1 MKNKFWKKAAAF
13 VTAAVMSFG
22 TLTVLPEG
30 VLPQVGIAASA
41 EETADSGKCG
51 ENLTYTLDSDGTLTI
66 DGQGALYN
74 YQFQDNNSIKKVIVN
89 EGVTQISLQAF
100 KGSSVE
106 EISLPS
112 SVRTLDTQAFWGCHN
127 LKKID
132 MPEGLETIG
141 DSCFDNCTNIVS
153 LSIPDTVTN
162 IGDRAFWWCTSM
174 ETISLSSSMTT
185 IGASAF
191 EYCKSLSDIS
201 IPDGITTIKAGAF
214 SDCDSLLKIVLPST
228 VNCIGDGA
236 FKYCDNLSMI
246 YLPESI
252 TQFGSGILY
261 QSTNA
266 VCYGKSNSMAQF
278 YCQKNGYKFV
288 EIDDG
293 AIDDSDNTV
302 HISSA
307 KEWIEMADNN
317 ALYDGYKGFT
327 IIIDDDLDFTGIN
340 YVPLGNEL
348 TPFKGSIEGNGHNIL
363 NLKVAATS
371 DNLTYGGLIG
381 YAEVNSNV
389 DIKNINITDYSYNTY
404 QNQEAY
410 GAVLIAGLSI
420 KDGATLNIDNLNLKG
435 TGWAQS
441 TWGNGFYGNVIG
453 TVKAGANTNININNV
468 TTEVRHDGYSMHYGV
483 DAGIVGHYEGT
494 DKTSKLNISRCHVS
508 DDVLA
513 FSYFGYCTADGGGI
527 VGALKNGN
535 AKITECCVNGKLRA
549 KSYYTHIGGIVG
561 NVQASL
567 ITINDCIVNP
577 KDLFEKNQVSISAEC
592 TNGQAAMGGFIGCI
606 IDSNGSSINNSFFSS
621 TVSAGVKAGFAAWC
635 NENQLVVNN
644 SFFDIDTTGI
654 AKNSGI
660 NDTSW
665 IYSTWVNTGLNNS
678 YGITT
683 EQMANQLTYTG
694 WDFNNIWVM
703 TDDGYP
709 QLRWIVDSN
718 TEEKGY
724 IKLSPLNEEGIF
736 VYGGESILAYV
747 YDKDGSRLSNVNL
760 VWISSDEKI
769 VAITNSDNLGAVV
782 EGKLAG
788 EATITCKDT
797 VSGAVGELIIDVRK
811 GVDISKE
818 YDTTDTDG
826 DGLPDV
832 WEKYGITYNGEFLD
846 LPAMGADSNKPDIFV
861 EIDYQKGYDLSG
873 LVDYLKIVC
882 EQFNNH
888 KINLHIDMGASFKD
902 YVTNKQWGSLSASN
916 EIDKNVVIDLY
927 TDSDDKSIPV
937 NTWKTLIDENFNN
950 NSIRSVVFR
959 HCIFGSE
966 IKNSSPKENPDSTT
980 VGFAAGIPNQYFFVA
995 YGAIMNNKYGG
1006 KLENKNYDL
1015 ALTFMHELGHTL
1027 GLHHGGYSSNG
1038 KYDDT
1043 NNKPNYISIMN
1054 YLYQKGGL
1062 LFYTKEIDENGEE
1075 NFKENYYLAKGLN
1088 YSEYDL
1094 PAINENAIDEFLGLD
1109 PNGSTKGTHLGAKWC
1124 SGDKVYS
1131 SFKPIYKEPIDYNW
1145 NFIDTQTY
1153 ERNLKLN
1160 LNNDQIT
1167 YFGDIKQLRF
1177 TVEKY
1182 SVLADTTND
1191 WNHLIIKTQNIGG
1204 NGGALSYYLNK
1215 FMTNDVDFSIT
1226 EEDPNYVPE
1235 SNHTHEYS
1243 SYWQANSSLHWRICD
1258 CGLACDIEEHNSD
1271 GGTVT
1276 TEPTETTVGVK
1287 TYKCTKCGYVIKT
1300 ETIPATGTPSTPTY
1314 PTHSSNPSV
1323 TAPTPTTSNVTDNFS
1338 VKVKK
1343 DGRTAILSWDKISN
1357 ADKYVIYQLKN
1368 GKYVKVKTTS
1378 GTSVKFKNL
1387 TNGKTYKF
1395 MVKYIMNGRVYS
1407 KGSAGKASV
1416 KVYYKPITKA
1426 TANKNSVKLRW
1437 QAVPDAE
1444 KYAIYKYFNGKA
1456 VKLAETKKLSVNIKG
1471 LKSGKKYQ
1479 YIVRAYV
1486 GGKWTEAKKTDIVTV
1501 TTK

>member
-327 IIIDDDLDFTGIN
+327 IIIDDDLDFTGIS
-340 YVPLGNEL
+340 YVPLGSEL
-348 TPFKGSIEGNGHNIL
+348 IPFKGSIEGNGHNIL

-453 TVKAGANTNININNV
+453 TVKADANTNININNV

-535 AKITECCVNGKLRA
+535 ATITECCVNGKLRA

-683 EQMANQLTYTG
+683 EQMANQSTYTG

-747 YDKDGSRLSNVNL
+747 YDKDGNRLSNVNL

-846 LPAMGADSNKPDIFV
+846 LPAMGADPNIPDVFV
-861 EIDYQKGYDLSG
+861 EIDYKNGIDLNEYENEFRM
-873 LVDYLKIVC
+873 VYN
-882 EQFNNH
+882 QFKKNN
-888 KINLHIDMGASFKD
+888 INLHIDRGINSIDF
-902 YVTNKQWGSLSASN
+902 VTGEKWVDNSRSNSISGNVSVSLSWDLFNPSN
-916 EIDKNVVIDLY
+916 HFLNM
-927 TDSDDKSIPV
+927 DDM
-937 NTWKTLIDENFNN
+937 WKKLIKINFND
-950 NSIRSVVFR
+950 SPVRTVVFR
-959 HCIFGSE
+959 YCILGDS
-966 IKNSSPKENPDSTT
+966 IKNHPSYAGYT
-980 VGFAAGIPNQYFFVA
+980 VGQYFYIA
-995 YGAIMNNKYGG
+995 CDS
-1006 KLENKNYDL
+1006 LDRDL
-1015 ALTFMHELGHTL
+1015 LKSRDDYSKDRRQQYATIQCIMHELGHTL
-1027 GLHHGGYSSNG
+1027 GLGHGGAKEKGKPNNNKRKREDYLSIMSYEYNYFGVYNYGTKYNRVWSEEGLTYSNEENDWG
-1038 KYDDT
+1038 KLKYDIG
-1043 NNKPNYISIMN
+1043 KI
-1054 YLYQKGGL
+1054 
-1062 LFYTKEIDENGEE
+1062 
-1075 NFKENYYLAKGLN
+1075 
-1088 YSEYDL
+1088 
-1094 PAINENAIDEFLGLD
+1094 
-1109 PNGSTKGTHLGAKWC
+1109 GA
-1124 SGDKVYS
+1124 Y
-1131 SFKPIYKEPIDYNW
+1131 
-1145 NFIDTQTY
+1145 
-1153 ERNLKLN
+1153 
-1160 LNNDQIT
+1160 
-1167 YFGDIKQLRF
+1167 
-1177 TVEKY
+1177 
-1182 SVLADTTND
+1182 
-1191 WNHLIIKTQNIGG
+1191 
-1204 NGGALSYYLNK
+1204 GGALDGYINS
-1215 FMTNDVDFSIT
+1215 FM
-1226 EEDPNYVPE
+1226 
-1235 SNHTHEYS
+1235 
-1243 SYWQANSSLHWRICD
+1243 
-1258 CGLACDIEEHNSD
+1258 DIEFVGDHDENPLVSNPETNHIVNDKYCFDSQNHWHECSCGEKTDIAQHISNS
-1271 GGTVT
+1271 GVVTVQPTST
-1276 TEPTETTVGVK
+1276 TTGVK
-1287 TYKCTKCGYVIKT
+1287 TYSCSVCGYVIKT

-1338 VKVKK
+1338 VKVKT

-1368 GKYVKVKTTS
+1368 GKYIKVKTTS

-1437 QAVPDAE
+1437 QTVPDAE